1 MFWKNEE
8 EIYQKKKKK
17 PNKTKLSFFFGLK
30 FLYVNYESS
39 FLNHEFKK

>member
-1 MFWKNEE
+1 MFSKNEE
-8 EIYQKKKKK
+8 EIYQKKK
-17 PNKTKLSFFFGLK
+17 KLSFFFGLK